1 MRPGRLVYQRALQRI
16 ESIRATAAAIGWGD
30 ALLYALSRVLAA
42 ATRGRVRIVKYDFV
56 VQPVRLPPAGAAT
69 RTGKFTLDWAGRGSP
84 LFAQIERPPA
94 VIASRFDQ
102 HARCIAASVEGGRLA
117 GFLWFVVGP
126 YDEDEVRVRFV
137 PAPEG
142 AAAWDFDV
150 TILPEY
156 RMGRLFA
163 ALWGRAGAELATL
176 GVRYT
181 CSRISA
187 FNATSLAA
195 HQRLGARKVG
205 SATFVCCGRV
215 ELMACSLGPQYRLT
229 WRDDQRPVLI
239 VAA

>member
-1 MRPGRLVYQRALQRI
+1 MYQRAQRRI
-16 ESIRATAAAIGWGD
+16 ESIRATAAAIGWGN
-30 ALLYALSRVLAA
+30 ALLYALSRVLSS
-42 ATRGRVRIVKYDFV
+42 ATGGRARIVKYDFV
-56 VQPVRLPPAGAAT
+56 VQPVEPPPARAAT
-69 RTGKFTLDWAGRGSP
+69 RTGKFTLDWAGNGSP
-84 LFAQIERPPA
+84 LFGQIARPPA
-94 VIASRFDQ
+94 VIASRFAQ

-163 ALWGRAGAELATL
+163 ALWARATAELAAL

-187 FNATSLAA
+187 FNAGSLAS
-195 HQRLGARKVG
+195 HRRLGAHKVG
-205 SATFVCCGRV
+205 SATFVCLGRV
-215 ELMACSLGPQYRLT
+215 EFMASSLGPQYRLT
-229 WRDDQRPVLI
+229 WRDDQRPVLT